1 MTDDDAHK
9 GESLFL
15 RYLQTLKP
23 DERQR
28 LFATPASAF
37 FIFRMLPSHAQTTIV
52 KMIWDKKLYSGLTKE
67 GHEVVRQQIG
77 LLSRCGLVEEAN
89 SKPRLLKA
97 FRDAYLKASVLGAY
111 GCAGLRAVSEGDEKK
126 AKKDIT
132 KNSTERWELVLRYLA
147 IPSDQSLSTVAQKT
161 KQLFKAAG
169 FTTSCDGTPE
179 LTSAGFH
186 FLLLSPVQQ
195 MWTYMIEY
203 FKFER
208 HGTNDVV
215 EVLDLFIRIVL
226 CVESKIDLEIGGRPF
241 YLEDS
246 WTERQLEIVMHLRE
260 IGLVYIRKRK
270 DGHFYL
276 SPLLCNLT
284 IPSDDIDTSMQRR
297 EGCLVVETNY
307 RVYAYTASSLQ
318 LAILSTFT
326 EFLYRFPN
334 MCVGVLTR
342 DSVRKAL
349 QVGITAQQIVS
360 YLRMNAHRQSLSR
373 FGPILCVPIT
383 VAEQIQLWEE
393 ERKRLTYQ
401 DVVLYTGFE
410 SAREYDGVKQYAE
423 ENQILLHSDGS
434 HNRMSVVVSEE
445 GHEKVREWWR
455 STKHTFT
462 Q

>member
-1 MTDDDAHK
+1 
-9 GESLFL
+9 
-15 RYLQTLKP
+15 
-23 DERQR
+23 
-28 LFATPASAF
+28 
-37 FIFRMLPSHAQTTIV
+37 MLPSHAQTTIV
-52 KMIWDKKLYSGLTKE
+52 KMIWDKKLYPGLTKE

-132 KNSTERWELVLRYLA
+132 KNSTERWELVLR
-147 IPSDQSLSTVAQKT
+147 
-161 KQLFKAAG
+161 
-169 FTTSCDGTPE
+169 
-179 LTSAGFH
+179 
-186 FLLLSPVQQ
+186 PVQQ

-215 EVLDLFIRIVL
+215 ET
-226 CVESKIDLEIGGRPF
+226 SEIGGRPF

-276 SPLLCNLT
+276 SPLLCNPT

-297 EGCLVVETNY
+297 EGMSRRRDKLSRL
-307 RVYAYTASSLQ
+307 RVHGIQ
-318 LAILSTFT
+318 LAAGHLVDI
-326 EFLYRFPN
+326 YRIF
-334 MCVGVLTR
+334 V
-342 DSVRKAL
+342 

-373 FGPILCVPIT
+373 FGPILCV
-383 VAEQIQLWEE
+383 
-393 ERKRLTYQ
+393 
-401 DVVLYTGFE
+401 F
-410 SAREYDGVKQYAE
+410 
-423 ENQILLHSDGS
+423 
-434 HNRMSVVVSEE
+434 
-445 GHEKVREWWR
+445 
-455 STKHTFT
+455 
-462 Q
+462 